1 MKKIL
6 ILCSIAQL
14 FVTPLVHAEVISMD
28 GDWTAPIII
37 TDIAA
42 KSTGRIPMQ
51 FGNDTFDI
59 SCATV
64 KDRATILGESDGA
77 YSKDML
83 SVALAAFSMNIP
95 VSLEIKQCFNGEG
108 TGEVTPQVTGI
119 KLSR

>member
-1 MKKIL
+1 MKKI
-6 ILCSIAQL
+6 SIVCGAAMA
-14 FVTPLVHAEVISMD
+14 LVSSFSQAEVISMD
-28 GDWTAPIII
+28 GNWTAPIII

-64 KDRATILGESDGA
+64 KDSAAILGESDGA

-95 VSLEIKQCFNGEG
+95 VSLEIKQCFNGEVVS
-108 TGEVTPQVTGI
+108 EVIPQITGI

>member
-1 MKKIL
+1 MKKS
-6 ILCSIAQL
+6 SIIFTIAA
-14 FVTPLVHAEVISMD
+14 FVSTLSQAEVVSMD

-51 FGNDTFDI
+51 FGSDTFDI

-64 KDRATILGESDGA
+64 KDSAAILGESDGA

-95 VSLEIKQCFNGEG
+95 VSLKIKQCFNGEVV
-108 TGEVTPQVTGI
+108 GEVIPQITGI

>member
-1 MKKIL
+1 MKKASMICVAMA
-6 ILCSIAQL
+6 IISTSSQ
-14 FVTPLVHAEVISMD
+14 AEVVSMN

-37 TDIAA
+37 TDISA

-64 KDRATILGESDGA
+64 KDRATILGDSDGA